1 MDEDVTMRAGARI
14 GELGPTQFKKDKVD
28 AVIGATAEVEGEKV
42 QTRTVEDSESLGF
55 GIEEN

>member
-1 MDEDVTMRAGARI
+1 MDEDVAMRAGGRI
-14 GELGPTQFKKDKVD
+14 GELGPMQFKKDKRD